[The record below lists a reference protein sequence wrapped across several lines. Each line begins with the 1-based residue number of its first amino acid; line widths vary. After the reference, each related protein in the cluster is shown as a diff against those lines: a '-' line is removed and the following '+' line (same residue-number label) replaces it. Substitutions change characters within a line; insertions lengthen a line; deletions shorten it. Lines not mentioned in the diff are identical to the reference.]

1 MPTSDSALDTQ
12 MQELLQL
19 CTSHRSAPEY
29 EHLCSSQREETAVK
43 SYTALTHNMFKHLA
57 RGEEVQYGA
66 FQVKTVDDK
75 IIVRGVLQDGRE
87 MEVPYRLRQ
96 GKEAGFSKE
105 QFKNIFA
112 FREKPLFSI
121 NIRARRTSQTA

>member
-1 MPTSDSALDTQ
+1 MQ
-12 MQELLQL
+12 MKELLQL
-19 CTSHRSAPEY
+19 CASHPYCAPEY
-29 EHLCSSQREETAVK
+29 ERPCSSQREETVVK
-43 SYTALTHNMFKHLA
+43 SYTALTQNMFKHLA

-66 FQVKTVDDK
+66 FRVKTVDGK
-75 IIVRGVLQDGRE
+75 IIVRGALQDGRE
-87 MEVPYRLRQ
+87 MELHYRLRP

-121 NIRARRTSQTA
+121 NIRARRESKTA

>member
-1 MPTSDSALDTQ
+1 
-12 MQELLQL
+12 
-19 CTSHRSAPEY
+19 
-29 EHLCSSQREETAVK
+29 VK
-43 SYTALTHNMFKHLA
+43 SYTALTQNMFKHLA
-57 RGEEVQYGA
+57 RGEEVQYGT
-66 FQVKTVDDK
+66 FRVKMVDDK

-87 MEVPYRLRQ
+87 MELHYRLRQ

-121 NIRARRTSQTA
+121 NIRTRRAGQAARA

>member
-1 MPTSDSALDTQ
+1 MMT
-12 MQELLQL
+12 
-19 CTSHRSAPEY
+19 
-29 EHLCSSQREETAVK
+29 LCSSEHEEKSVK
-43 SYTALTHNMFKHLA
+43 SYTALTQNMFKHLA

-66 FQVKTVDDK
+66 FRVKTVDNK

-87 MEVPYRLRQ
+87 MELHYRLRQ
-96 GKEAGFSKE
+96 GKEAGFSKD

-121 NIRARRTSQTA
+121 NIRSQRVGHAHGLEGRRKEGHTSRSGPSPEGSRG

>member
-1 MPTSDSALDTQ
+1 MAQHSAVHPGMMT
-12 MQELLQL
+12 L
-19 CTSHRSAPEY
+19 CGS
-29 EHLCSSQREETAVK
+29 EHEEKSVK
-43 SYTALTHNMFKHLA
+43 SYTALTQNMFKHLA

-66 FQVKTVDDK
+66 FRVKTGDNK

-87 MEVPYRLRQ
+87 MELHYRLRQ
-96 GKEAGFSKE
+96 GKEAGFSKD

-121 NIRARRTSQTA
+121 NIRSQRVGHATRT

>member
-1 MPTSDSALDTQ
+1 

-19 CTSHRSAPEY
+19 CTAYSIVSA
-29 EHLCSSQREETAVK
+29 LGRRALGGRQREERVVK
-43 SYTALTHNMFKHLA
+43 SYTALTQNMFKHLA
-57 RGEEVQYGA
+57 HGEEVQYGT
-66 FQVKTVDDK
+66 FRVKTVDGK

-87 MEVPYRLRQ
+87 MELHYRLRQ

-121 NIRARRTSQTA
+121 NIRSRRAVQTA

>member
-1 MPTSDSALDTQ
+1 MARHSAVHPGMMT
-12 MQELLQL
+12 
-19 CTSHRSAPEY
+19 
-29 EHLCSSQREETAVK
+29 LCSSEHEEKSVK
-43 SYTALTHNMFKHLA
+43 SYTAPTQNMFKHLA

-66 FQVKTVDDK
+66 FRVKTVDNK

-87 MEVPYRLRQ
+87 MELHYRLRQ
-96 GKEAGFSKE
+96 GKEAGFSKD

-121 NIRARRTSQTA
+121 NIRSQRVGHATRT